1 MAPLPKRAVI
11 AVTSA
16 KAPLYSDKET
26 TGVFISEALHPF
38 IVFREAG
45 FEVDIVSET
54 GKYTPDDLSLT
65 PNFLGGSDKEI
76 YEDPGS
82 EFRQKLDNM
91 PKPADLDSNSYGIFF
106 ASAGHA
112 ALIDYPTASGLQKI
126 AEDVWANGG
135 VVASVCHGV
144 ALFAN
149 VKDRATGQPI
159 VSGKTITGFTNEGE
173 DVLKVMSEIKGWGNP
188 LVEEHAKALG
198 ATCESPCIPPQA
210 HAHLKNSKANGGLF
224 DDPDKRPEDV
234 WGDFHVVSGR
244 LVTGT
249 NPQSSTSTAKAV
261 LDVYNSL

>member
-38 IVFREAG
+38 SIFRAAG

-76 YEDPGS
+76 YEDPQS

-112 ALIDYPTASGLQKI
+112 ALIDYPTAKGLQKI

-135 VVASVCHGV
+135 VVASVCHG
-144 ALFAN
+144 AAIFAN

-159 VSGKTITGFTNEGE
+159 ISGKTITGFTNEGE
-173 DVLKVMSEIKGWGNP
+173 EVLKVMSDLKSWGKP
-188 LVEEHAKALG
+188 LVEEHAEALG
-198 ATCESPCIPPQA
+198 ATCEWPYIYTRMF
-210 HAHLKNSKANGGLF
+210 KRGKANSYFLN
-224 DDPDKRPEDV
+224 DLDKRPDDV
-234 WGDFHVVSGR
+234 WGDFHIVDGR

-249 NPQSSTSTAKAV
+249 NPQSSATTARAV
-261 LDVYNSL
+261 LDVYNNL

>member
-1 MAPLPKRAVI
+1 MALLPKRAVI

-16 KAPLYSDKET
+16 KAPLFGDNET

-38 IVFREAG
+38 RIFREAG

-54 GKYTPDDLSLT
+54 GKYTPDDLSLK
-65 PNFLGGSDKEI
+65 PSFLGGSDKEI
-76 YEDPGS
+76 YEDPQS

-112 ALIDYPTASGLQKI
+112 ALIDYPTARGLQKI

-135 VVASVCHGV
+135 VVASVCHG
-144 ALFAN
+144 AAIFAN

-173 DVLKVMSEIKGWGNP
+173 DVLNIMSDIKSWGKP
-188 LVEEHAKALG
+188 LVEEHAVALG
-198 ATCESPCIPPQA
+198 ATYRR
-210 HAHLKNSKANGGLF
+210 
-224 DDPDKRPEDV
+224 PDDV
-234 WGDFHVVSGR
+234 WGDFHIVDGR

-249 NPQSSTSTAKAV
+249 NPQSSSSTAKAA